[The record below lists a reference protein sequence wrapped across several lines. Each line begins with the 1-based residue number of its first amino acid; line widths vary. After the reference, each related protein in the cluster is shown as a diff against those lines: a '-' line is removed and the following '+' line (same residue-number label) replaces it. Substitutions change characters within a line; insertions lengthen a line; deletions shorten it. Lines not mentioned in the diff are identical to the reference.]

1 MPDQAF
7 RGRGAKGFNWEHII
21 ERHAP
26 EGSVAQQRL
35 RENPDYIIAIFENM
49 TENQIKGCVQRGW
62 TNRER
67 VDTQEDL
74 ITEVIRVKYRGV
86 DPETG
91 YRLEMWQNQSTGIIE
106 TAYPIAK

>member
-1 MPDQAF
+1 MPDQIF

-49 TENQIKGCVQRGW
+49 TENQ
-62 TNRER
+62 
-67 VDTQEDL
+67 
-74 ITEVIRVKYRGV
+74 
-86 DPETG
+86 
-91 YRLEMWQNQSTGIIE
+91 M
-106 TAYPIAK
+106 

>member
-1 MPDQAF
+1 MPDQIF

-35 RENPDYIIAIFENM
+35 RDNPDYIVAIFENM
-49 TENQIKGCVQRGW
+49 TENQIKGCVQRAW
-62 TNRER
+62 KNRER

-74 ITEVIRVKYRGV
+74 ITEVIRINGRVPKASASVCSSR
-86 DPETG
+86 DCDSSFP
-91 YRLEMWQNQSTGIIE
+91 LPL
-106 TAYPIAK
+106 A